1 MLLSLTVIAVVAG
14 GVLGLVSKVTAEP
27 IAKAEK
33 AKKEAAIKA
42 VLPEFDKLEAKTI
55 DGAECN
61 YAFDA
66 QGQPV
71 GVAIESGSDKGFG
84 GHLGVMVGF
93 DNEGTIT
100 GYQIVQTAETPG
112 LGAKAGEWFQKEGKA
127 PVIGLN
133 PAEPLKVKKD
143 GGSIDAISGSTI
155 TSRAFCESINNA
167 YAVFKS
173 GNTNA
178 AVVEEAAQDEN
189 VEIEETE
196 SQKGG
201 NE

>member
-14 GVLGLVSKVTAEP
+14 GVLGLVNKVTAEP

-42 VLPEFDKLEAKTI
+42 VLPAFDKLEAKTI
-55 DGAECN
+55 DGIEYN

-100 GYQIVQTAETPG
+100 GYQIVETAETPG
-112 LGAKAGEWFQKEGKA
+112 LGAKAAEWFQKDGKA

-167 YAVFKS
+167 YASFKNS
-173 GNTNA
+173 TTA
-178 AVVEEAAQDEN
+178 AAEEPAQVEN
-189 VEIEETE
+189 VEIEENE